1 MNNDDLTILAIANK
15 NNNETA
21 LANIINNNTVFALS
35 KQFSGGGGGGSG
47 SGLPNVSKSDNGKV
61 LRVVNGAWNKSL
73 ITELPSVSGI
83 DNGKILSVVN
93 GNWDKANIEDL
104 LGIVKLDCT
113 VEYNDIGSIK
123 TNYTL
128 NIPSGKSYSIGSANE
143 INITVHDTTIANN
156 NLITTIPML
165 LKSNT
170 YKERWSDTSS
180 YDYVLIGKYDMR
192 ATEPTYGVGGECYYH
207 YGDIYIFVD
216 NNTTI
221 NSNNYI
227 LKIVGSIKYVQYTD
241 VPR

>member
-1 MNNDDLTILAIANK
+1 MNSDDLTVLAIAKKYNS
-15 NNNETA
+15 ETA
-21 LANIINNNTVFALS
+21 MSNIINNNTVFALS
-35 KQFSGGGGGGSG
+35 KQFASSGGGSG
-47 SGLPNVSKSDNGKV
+47 AGLPNVSQSDNGKV

-73 ITELPSVSGI
+73 ITELPSVSQS

-93 GNWDKANIEDL
+93 GEWDKVSLDDL
-104 LGIVKLDCT
+104 LGIVKLNCT

-165 LKSNT
+165 LTSNV

-180 YDYVLIGKYDMR
+180 YDYVLTGKYDMR

-216 NNTTI
+216 NNTTL
-221 NSNNYI
+221 NSSNYI